1 MSNYDFQLCPFC
13 GNRSGT
19 VYGLAVMEQTSDE
32 GVRTCWV
39 RCNKCGSQGPK
50 ITIRSNAATET
61 MIRRSTE
68 AWNVRHYV
76 VKKEV

>member
-1 MSNYDFQLCPFC
+1 MNFSSAPSAVTD
-13 GNRSGT
+13 RGT
-19 VYGLAVMEQTSDE
+19 VYGLAVMEHTSDE

-50 ITIRSNAATET
+50 IPIRSNASTET